1 MLKSK
6 KKSKASS
13 ENPDSPS
20 KTALSKDHDHDQPI
34 NPECS
39 EGASRKSSS
48 RSRRSH
54 RETSIKMPAI
64 DVTPP
69 RQRKPPS
76 RYVIFSK

>member
-6 KKSKASS
+6 KNKSKASTS

-34 NPECS
+34 NPEGS

-48 RSRRSH
+48 RSRRGH

-64 DVTPP
+64 DATPP
-69 RQRKPPS
+69 RQRKKPPS
-76 RYVIFSK
+76 R